1 MRIIW
6 CMDPEIP
13 SASDKIFRH
22 FGPFFVLLPP
32 IKTWKIKILKNF
44 LMLNRCNI
52 NENHMMYGS
61 WDTKCIRQNFFA
73 ILDHFLHFYPPKILK
88 NQNFEKNEKTTWGYY
103 HFTHV
108 TINGNHMMYG
118 SWDMEHDRWNFL
130 SFGTFFFPFMPL
142 TTRKIKIL
150 KKWKNCLEISFY
162 TGATQMRIIW
172 CMDPEIP
179 SMSDSIFCY
188 FGTFFTLLTP

>member
-61 WDTKCIRQNFFA
+61 WDTKCIRQKVFA
-73 ILDHFLHFYPPKILK
+73 ILDHFLHFYPPRILK
-88 NQNFEKNEKTTWGYY
+88 NQNFEKKWKNHLGILSLYTCYHKWQSHDVWFLRYGAWQIEFFVIWDLLFPFYALNNTKNQNLEKMKKLPGDIILHRCNTNE
-103 HFTHV
+103 
-108 TINGNHMMYG
+108 NHMMYG
-118 SWDMEHDRWNFL
+118 SWD
-130 SFGTFFFPFMPL
+130 T
-142 TTRKIKIL
+142 
-150 KKWKNCLEISFY
+150 
-162 TGATQMRIIW
+162 
-172 CMDPEIP
+172 
-179 SMSDSIFCY
+179 
-188 FGTFFTLLTP
+188 